1 MISSTVKNKY
11 KRIFKYSIPYYEK
24 LISLEILVQ
33 IFDISI
39 EYIKMVNENLEWTD
53 GTYLLLSVNREQ
65 RFGGIN
71 VMYKNDIYV
80 ECC

>member
-39 EYIKMVNENLEWTD
+39 EYIKMVNENLEWT
-53 GTYLLLSVNREQ
+53 YLLLCVNLEQ
-65 RFGGIN
+65 CFGGIN
-71 VMYKNDIYV
+71 VMYKNDI
-80 ECC
+80 